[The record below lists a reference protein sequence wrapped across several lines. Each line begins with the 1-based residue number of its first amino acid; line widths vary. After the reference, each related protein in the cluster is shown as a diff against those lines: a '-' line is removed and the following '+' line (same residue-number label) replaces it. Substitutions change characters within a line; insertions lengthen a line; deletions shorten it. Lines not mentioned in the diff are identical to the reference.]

1 MSKLEKNQLFDGIS
15 MYQMHHIKITTSAI
29 IDFCDKINVVVLN
42 FHKRLSLVLDIAS
55 WLLQAD
61 YLWSKFISAILKHI

>member
-29 IDFCDKINVVVLN
+29 VDFCDKINVVVLN

-55 WLLQAD
+55 
-61 YLWSKFISAILKHI
+61 